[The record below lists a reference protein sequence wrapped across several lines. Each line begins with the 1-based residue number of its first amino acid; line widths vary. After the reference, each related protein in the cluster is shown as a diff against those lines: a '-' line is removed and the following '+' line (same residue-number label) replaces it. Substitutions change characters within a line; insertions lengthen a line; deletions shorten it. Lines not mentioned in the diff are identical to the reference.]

1 MRKKIIECAK
11 SMGLDCIGFTHAAP
25 YNEQTGEHFQTAV
38 VVLAPYYAGEKENSN
53 LARYAWAEDYHVIVR
68 DLLERLAREIGL
80 ERYAVCCDTGPQI
93 DRLLAI
99 NAGLVFRGKNGM
111 CIHPQYGSW
120 LVIGYLVC
128 DLDLPHDRPLGEDC
142 IGCGKC
148 VAACPGGAITPNG
161 VDANRCLS
169 AITQKKGELPEDEA
183 VLVGKQGMAFG
194 CDVCQNVCP
203 HNVGVPLT
211 PIGAF
216 RQNLKC
222 RVEMQEIAPL
232 SNRAFSRTYQNR
244 AWAWRGKGVIE
255 RNLGY
260 IGAQKGK

>member
-1 MRKKIIECAK
+1 
-11 SMGLDCIGFTHAAP
+11 
-25 YNEQTGEHFQTAV
+25 
-38 VVLAPYYAGEKENSN
+38 
-53 LARYAWAEDYHVIVR
+53 VIVR

-169 AITQKKGELPEDEA
+169 AITQKKGALTDGEIKMMLEN
-183 VLVGKQGMAFG
+183 GSIWG
-194 CDVCQNVCP
+194 CDVCQNACP
-203 HNVGVPLT
+203 YTKKAEPT
-211 PIGAF
+211 PIPYFKEGIITE
-216 RQNLKC
+216 LTTDILDGMTD
-222 RVEMQEIAPL
+222 EELL
-232 SNRAFSRTYQNR
+232 SRPFS
-244 AWAWRGKGVIE
+244 WRGREVVR
-255 RNLGY
+255 RNTLYYGE
-260 IGAQKGK
+260 GKRKAKDQD